1 LELPKVNYSIL
12 LGFIEILDDV
22 GGKSEIAEIAS
33 KEDLELDSLLPIL
46 KSGEMLGLINVLG
59 GKVSITEK
67 GHLFIAATPKVRK
80 KMLRDI
86 IVNFDIFKKIVDLI
100 RRSQEGYVTKKELL
114 EFISSHYTSFTTDTT
129 DENPSDF
136 IWLIEWGRQALI
148 LKYDANDER
157 VSLRG
162 NVAYYS

>member
-46 KSGEMLGLINVLG
+46 ESGEMLGLINVLKG
-59 GKVSITEK
+59 EVSITEK

-80 KMLRDI
+80 KMLKDI
-86 IVNFDIFKKIVDLI
+86 IANFDIFKKIVDLI
-100 RRSQEGYVTKKELL
+100 SKERIVGIY
-114 EFISSHYTSFTTDTT
+114 F
-129 DENPSDF
+129 
-136 IWLIEWGRQALI
+136 
-148 LKYDANDER
+148 
-157 VSLRG
+157 
-162 NVAYYS
+162 